1 MSRPLSRATR
11 ATGWRELMAMNDIAS
26 RSAAARADI
35 MARLRAGLARGGE
48 NGRLAAERV
57 GVAIA
62 QPGAGPRPP
71 LPGDPVARFIAASEG
86 MSSSVA
92 VVGCM
97 EEVPAAVAAWLAE
110 NRLPAQGVVW
120 PALAGLDWTGAG
132 LALESRPV
140 REDDPVGV
148 TGCVCAIAE
157 TGTLMCASAPDT
169 PSATSLLPET
179 HVAVVPASRI
189 VPGMEEA
196 WAMARAQWG
205 SRLPRAINFI
215 SGPSRTGDIEMS
227 IVLGAHGP
235 YRVHIVVVSEI

>member
-1 MSRPLSRATR
+1 
-11 ATGWRELMAMNDIAS
+11 
-26 RSAAARADI
+26 
-35 MARLRAGLARGGE
+35 MARVRDGL
-48 NGRLAAERV
+48 GRDVEQVRMATERV
-57 GVAIA
+57 RVAIT
-62 QPGAGPRPP
+62 QPHPGPRPH
-71 LPGDPVARFIAASEG
+71 LEGDLVARFIAASER

-92 VVGCM
+92 VVGSM
-97 EEVPAAVAAWLAE
+97 AEVPAAVAAWLE
-110 NRLPAQGVVW
+110 ESRLSKQGVIW
-120 PALAGLDWTGAG
+120 PALDGLDWTAAG
-132 LALESRPV
+132 LAMESRPV

>member
-1 MSRPLSRATR
+1 
-11 ATGWRELMAMNDIAS
+11 
-26 RSAAARADI
+26 
-35 MARLRAGLARGGE
+35 MARVSDGL
-48 NGRLAAERV
+48 GRDVEQVRMAAERV
-57 GVAIA
+57 HVAIS
-62 QPGAGPRPP
+62 QPHPGPRPP
-71 LPGDPVARFIAASEG
+71 LEGDLVTRFIAASER

-92 VVGCM
+92 VVGSM
-97 EEVPAAVAAWLAE
+97 EEVPAAVAAWLE
-110 NRLPAQGVVW
+110 ESRLSKQGVVW
-120 PALAGLDWTGAG
+120 PALDGLDWTGAG